1 MAQEKQEE
9 QEERVMS
16 RRHIPGWL
24 FGILSGWL
32 IGELAILWP
41 RLPQRLAT
49 HFGIYG
55 EPNGWSTPSQFL
67 IMMAALLGIFVALF
81 TMAGWLDRIPDR
93 FVNLPNKGYWLATDR
108 RVATLATLREWLH
121 WFLVITFAA
130 LVVLMSA
137 MLRANLLEAPH
148 LSISPLVA
156 FAGLVL
162 PQVIM
167 IAWLYR
173 RFRLPRDT

>member
-1 MAQEKQEE
+1 MAQEEQEE
-9 QEERVMS
+9 REERVMS

-81 TMAGWLDRIPDR
+81 TMAGWL
-93 FVNLPNKGYWLATDR
+93 ATNR
-108 RVATLATLREWLH
+108 RAAAVATLREWLH

-130 LVVLMSA
+130 LVVLVSA
-137 MLRANLLEAPH
+137 MLQANLLEAPH

-156 FAGLVL
+156 IAGLVL
-162 PQVIM
+162 PQLIM

-173 RFRLPRDT
+173 RFRVPRET